1 MKVQCL
7 LHGFKFLPDHSGG
20 FWQSLWLVLLSF
32 SEPFL
37 QVAHAHLNKGARPL
51 GRTKSAPLPLGH
63 PMLQGSHP
71 SSLQMPT
78 ANYQEYLQEKQLY
91 DQQQQ
96 QHNLLKQHIRKTV
109 LTRASSRNTSAQLE
123 EAVEVDDSAE
133 VILLFKSVATKII
146 VLNSSFN

>member
-1 MKVQCL
+1 
-7 LHGFKFLPDHSGG
+7 
-20 FWQSLWLVLLSF
+20 
-32 SEPFL
+32 
-37 QVAHAHLNKGARPL
+37 
-51 GRTKSAPLPLGH
+51 
-63 PMLQGSHP
+63 
-71 SSLQMPT
+71 MPT

-133 VILLFKSVATKII
+133 VNLIFYILFHS
-146 VLNSSFN
+146 LNASKFQYAFLPWSHLTF

>member
-1 MKVQCL
+1 M
-7 LHGFKFLPDHSGG
+7 
-20 FWQSLWLVLLSF
+20 
-32 SEPFL
+32 
-37 QVAHAHLNKGARPL
+37 AHAHLNKGARPL

-71 SSLQMPT
+71 SNLTMPT

-133 VILLFKSVATKII
+133 V
-146 VLNSSFN
+146 N

>member
-1 MKVQCL
+1 
-7 LHGFKFLPDHSGG
+7 
-20 FWQSLWLVLLSF
+20 
-32 SEPFL
+32 
-37 QVAHAHLNKGARPL
+37 VAHAHLNKGARPL

-71 SSLQMPT
+71 SSLTMPT

-133 VILLFKSVATKII
+133 VIFVIFCFTH
-146 VLNSSFN
+146 